1 MEFGAEIEVRIFMD
15 KIMKMV
21 QEQILDSID
30 KEIRSTIL
38 GATGFE
44 EESDYSV
51 NNAINAIERAQ
62 AIITDVIICNE
73 TTKKQFDGM
82 DIPKTVE
89 IIPQNYLKDGKIYA
103 VLDEDLKLAILKCDK
118 KRKQK
123 ASD

>member
-1 MEFGAEIEVRIFMD
+1 MD
-15 KIMKMV
+15 EIMKMF
-21 QEQILDSID
+21 QKQILDSID

-38 GATGFE
+38 GTTGFE

-89 IIPQNYLKDGKIYA
+89 IISQNYLKDGEIYM
-103 VLDEDLKLAILKCDK
+103 VLDDDIKFALLKCNK
-118 KRKQK
+118 KRMQK

>member
-1 MEFGAEIEVRIFMD
+1 MD
-15 KIMKMV
+15 EIMKMF
-21 QEQILDSID
+21 QKQISDSID

-62 AIITDVIICNE
+62 AIITNVIICNE

-82 DIPKTVE
+82 DIPKTME
-89 IIPQNYLKDGKIYA
+89 IIPQNYLKDGEIYA
-103 VLDEDLKLAILKCDK
+103 VLDEYLKLAILKCNK

-123 ASD
+123 VSD

>member
-1 MEFGAEIEVRIFMD
+1 MD
-15 KIMKMV
+15 EIMKMF
-21 QEQILDSID
+21 QKQISDSIE

-38 GATGFE
+38 GTTGFG

-51 NNAINAIERAQ
+51 NDMINEIERAQ

-89 IIPQNYLKDGKIYA
+89 IIPQNYLKDGEIYA
-103 VLDEDLKLAILKCDK
+103 VLDKDLKLAILKCDK

>member
-1 MEFGAEIEVRIFMD
+1 MD
-15 KIMKMV
+15 RIMKMF
-21 QEQILDSID
+21 QRQISDYID

-38 GATGFE
+38 GTTSFE
-44 EESDYSV
+44 EESDYSA
-51 NNAINAIERAQ
+51 NNAINAIERAR

-82 DIPKTVE
+82 DIPKTME
-89 IIPQNYLKDGKIYA
+89 IIPQNYLKDGEIYA
-103 VLDEDLKLAILKCDK
+103 VLDEDLKLAILYCDK

>member
-1 MEFGAEIEVRIFMD
+1 MD
-15 KIMKMV
+15 EIMKMF
-21 QEQILDSID
+21 QKQISDSID

-82 DIPKTVE
+82 DIPKTME
-89 IIPQNYLKDGKIYA
+89 IIPQNYLKDGEIYA

>member
-1 MEFGAEIEVRIFMD
+1 MD
-15 KIMKMV
+15 EIMKMF
-21 QEQILDSID
+21 QKQISDSID

-38 GATGFE
+38 GTTGFE

-82 DIPKTVE
+82 DIPKKME
-89 IIPQNYLKDGKIYA
+89 IIPQNYLKDGEIYA